1 MNLNDFIAVTDSGAG
16 GITTLC
22 ALKRLMPNENYAYF
36 ADRKYA
42 PYGPR
47 KPAEVAARQ
56 FKIADFFW
64 RQGVKALVV
73 ACNTATN
80 VCIDRL
86 RAVSPVPVIGTE
98 PALKPAVRAGGRT
111 IVLATPLTL
120 KSPKFLSLTAALGG
134 SVTALPQ
141 PELATAI
148 ERHLDDLSVAAALLP
163 WETLK
168 DFDNIVLGC
177 THYIFLKPFITAKLP
192 GVKVFDGNEG
202 IARRCQSLL
211 ALRHPPS
218 PGGGAIRFIKE
229 ELEKNSENACDSR
242 QFPLC

>member
-1 MNLNDFIAVTDSGAG
+1 MNLNDYIAVTDSGAG

-22 ALKRLMPNENYAYF
+22 ALKQMMPAENFAYF
-36 ADRKYA
+36 ADRKFA
-42 PYGPR
+42 PYGLRDPD
-47 KPAEVAARQ
+47 EVRDRQ
-56 FKIADFFW
+56 FEIAAFFW

-98 PALKPAVRAGGRT
+98 PALKPAVSAGGRT
-111 IVLATPLTL
+111 AVLATPLTL
-120 KSPKFLSLTAALGG
+120 KSKKFLSLTAALGG

-148 ERHLDDLSVAAALLP
+148 EQNLDDLAAAAALLP
-163 WETLK
+163 WRRLK

-177 THYIFLKPFITAKLP
+177 THYIFLKSFITARLP
-192 GVKVFDGNEG
+192 KVRVFDGNEG
-202 IARRCQSLL
+202 IARRCRSLL
-211 ALRHPPS
+211 GARPAE
-218 PGGGAIRFIKE
+218 GGGGGVIRFIKE
-229 ELEKNSENACDSR
+229 E
-242 QFPLC
+242 F